1 MQFLSK
7 EPTRVG
13 SAANIG
19 IILVALGVAI
29 GYSLAASRPI
39 ALEVLAIA
47 TIMVILAQSLVIRW
61 QRRPLNDADPN
72 RNASVE

>member
-1 MQFLSK
+1 MKHELM
-7 EPTRVG
+7 RVG
-13 SAANIG
+13 SAMNICM
-19 IILVALGVAI
+19 ILVALAVAV

-61 QRRPLNDADPN
+61 QQSRREDAK
-72 RNASVE
+72 

>member
-1 MQFLSK
+1 MK
-7 EPTRVG
+7 YKPGRGGTVD
-13 SAANIG
+13 IG

-29 GYSLAASRPI
+29 GYSLAASRPV
-39 ALEVLAIA
+39 ALEVLSIA
-47 TIMVILAQSLVIRW
+47 TIMVILAQHLVIRW